1 MKRVVWTFGLISGAI
16 LSVMMLLSLPFM
28 SIGSDRA
35 MIIGYTT
42 MVLAFLLIYFGV
54 RSYRDNVGGGV
65 ISFGRAFGVGLL
77 IMVIASVC
85 YVVTWEFVYFKM
97 MPDFAEKYGAYTI
110 EKARR
115 SGASETE
122 IQQKT
127 KEMQQFAKMYKNPF
141 YNFAMTFL
149 EPLPVGLLFALVSAG
164 VLRRKR
170 NENRASSLAPSAAG

>member
-115 SGASETE
+115 SGASEAE

-127 KEMQQFAKMYKNPF
+127 NEMQQFAKMYKNPF